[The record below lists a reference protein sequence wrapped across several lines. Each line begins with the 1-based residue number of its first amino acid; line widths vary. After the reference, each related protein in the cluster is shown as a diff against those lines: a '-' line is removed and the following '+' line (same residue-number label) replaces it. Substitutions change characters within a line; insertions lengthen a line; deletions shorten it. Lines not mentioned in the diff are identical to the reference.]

1 MRTVRWAPAV
11 ILALYGAI
19 ALFGL
24 GQFPPGTPQV
34 TQCRLFSTDY
44 ERSLDDVHLSTSSYF
59 VKIGAKPVLLHLD
72 FTAYAVAGLKP
83 EHALVTV
90 QSRIGSG
97 SVSGRPALVGQD
109 RYAIDLPLTGLSQPY
124 YTLIS
129 FRSKGVWWEF
139 SPKCE

>member
-1 MRTVRWAPAV
+1 MRAVRWATVV
-11 ILALYGAI
+11 ILLIFGVI
-19 ALFGL
+19 AFFGL

-34 TQCRLFSTDY
+34 TQCRLFSTDH
-44 ERSLDDVHLSTSSYF
+44 ERSLNDVHLSTSSYF
-59 VKIGAKPVLLHLD
+59 VKVGAKPVLLHLE
-72 FTAYAVAGLKP
+72 FTAYAVNGLKP
-83 EHALVTV
+83 EYALVTV

-97 SVSGRPALVGQD
+97 SASGRPALVGQD

-129 FRSKGVWWEF
+129 FRSKGVWWEL